1 MKCFA
6 VSIIVVLISVLTDFI
21 HSYPRAATLS
31 AKPIRAG
38 ELFSSRSRTDGKKA
52 DGQWQGGNKSLKIGP
67 LRNGEQIN
75 YVAEWQAKGDH
86 YVSYDNLLKLD
97 GMMSTPASKTRSD
110 KSSLLSELSLTYF
123 AR

>member
-1 MKCFA
+1 MKCIS
-6 VSIIVVLISVLTDFI
+6 VSIIVVLISALTDFTY
-21 HSYPRAATLS
+21 SYPGAATLS
-31 AKPIRAG
+31 AESIRTR
-38 ELFSSRSRTDGKKA
+38 ELFSSRSRTDGKKF
-52 DGQWQGGNKSLKIGP
+52 DGQWQGANKSLKIGP

-97 GMMSTPASKTRSD
+97 GLMSTPVSRTKSD